1 MAAFAFHISERMAMV
16 SGRVGGAEAEG
27 ADAEAGMGVVNDI

>member
-16 SGRVGGAEAEG
+16 SGREG
-27 ADAEAGMGVVNDI
+27 AGVEVEAGVVDDI